1 MNDPADKRKITGK
14 IQKMEM
20 NHFSKQYC
28 FIKPSN
34 NIKRTLTLINMLQKK
49 TFEESFA
56 CGRKLDI
63 ALLSVGLCCLR
74 VPKMIRL
81 N

>member
-28 FIKPSN
+28 FIKPSK
-34 NIKRTLTLINMLQKK
+34 NIKRTLILINMLQKM

-56 CGRKLDI
+56 CGRNLDI
-63 ALLSVGLCCLR
+63 ALLFVGLCCLS
-74 VPKMIRL
+74 VPKMIRI

>member
-34 NIKRTLTLINMLQKK
+34 NIKRTLTLINMFQKK

-63 ALLSVGLCCLR
+63 ALLFVGLCCLR